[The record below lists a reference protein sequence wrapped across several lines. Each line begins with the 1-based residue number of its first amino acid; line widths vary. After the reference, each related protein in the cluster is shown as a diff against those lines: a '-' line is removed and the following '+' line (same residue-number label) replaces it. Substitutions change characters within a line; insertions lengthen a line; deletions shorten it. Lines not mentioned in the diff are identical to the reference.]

1 MRDQCGVIF
10 RQARKELEAAGLL
23 NSNKEVVAQNS
34 SGVNG
39 EESMA
44 SDIDR
49 ELENLQVVYFYFF
62 NKIYEEFILRVLI
75 HCV

>member
-23 NSNKEVVAQNS
+23 NNNKEVVAQNS
-34 SGVNG
+34 GTVNG

-49 ELENLQVVYFYFF
+49 ELENLQVTRLLKDFA
-62 NKIYEEFILRVLI
+62 
-75 HCV
+75 